1 MVMFQKNGKI
11 FLSTSCAFKKML
23 YNLNRLVPSGTH
35 QKERLPMASNI
46 HEYMKLRQYFINL
59 TIRANPENPLP
70 SERTLAEQF
79 GVARKTVRRALEDM
93 VRDNYL
99 IRRPRRGYFVNPL
112 SMREDE
118 RRMKIIGLLHRT
130 GMHALYNQEDAC
142 FMEAVFREIR
152 KYNACAQLIVASSP
166 EMIYND
172 IVNSKLDGLLWLGVS
187 HAHVSVFE
195 RIHREGILP
204 IAGQFDLEKPQCGN
218 YVYMDHFREGYQK
231 TKYLLDRGCRSIL
244 FLKTPGIERSHD
256 GYSAALREAGVEFRP
271 ELLAEETISEQE
283 LAGLLK
289 RFPVDG
295 GALRF
300 DQADRVRNFALAH
313 GIRIPED
320 LQLITGYSYYDWNPT
335 RTAKP
340 FQTIISLLLE
350 QLWNTIEHRKTS
362 LQECSLD
369 WEIIPGISTKEREKE

>member
-1 MVMFQKNGKI
+1 
-11 FLSTSCAFKKML
+11 
-23 YNLNRLVPSGTH
+23 
-35 QKERLPMASNI
+35 MASNI

-93 VRDNYL
+93 VRDNDL

-118 RRMKIIGLLHRT
+118 RRMRIIGLLHRT

-142 FMEAVFREIR
+142 FMEAFFREIR
-152 KYNACAQLIVASSP
+152 KYDACAQLIVASSP

-172 IVNSKLDGLLWLGVS
+172 LVNSKLDGLLWLGIS
-187 HAHVSVFE
+187 HAHVPVFE
-195 RIHREGILP
+195 RIHREGGLP
-204 IAGQFDLEKPQCGN
+204 IVGQFDLVEPECGN

-231 TKYLLDRGCRSIL
+231 TKFLLERGCRSIL
-244 FLKTPGIERSHD
+244 FLKTPGVERSHD
-256 GYSAALREAGVEFRP
+256 GYAAALREAGLEFRP
-271 ELLAEETISEQE
+271 ELLADETISEEE

-289 RFPVDG
+289 RFHVDG
-295 GALRF
+295 AAARF
-300 DQADRVRNFALAH
+300 DQADRIRRVALAY

-320 LQLITGYSYYDWNPT
+320 LQLITGCSYYDWNPT

-340 FQTIISLLLE
+340 FQTIISLLMK
-350 QLWNTIEHRKTS
+350 QLWNEIEHRQSS
-362 LQECSLD
+362 LQERSLD
-369 WEIIPGISTKEREKE
+369 WEIIPGTSTKERKTE

>member
-1 MVMFQKNGKI
+1 
-11 FLSTSCAFKKML
+11 
-23 YNLNRLVPSGTH
+23 
-35 QKERLPMASNI
+35 MASNI

-118 RRMKIIGLLHRT
+118 RRMRIIGLLHRT

-142 FMEAVFREIR
+142 FMEAFFREIR
-152 KYNACAQLIVASSP
+152 KYDACAQLIVASSP

-172 IVNSKLDGLLWLGVS
+172 LVNSKLDGLLWLGGS
-187 HAHVSVFE
+187 HAHVPVFE
-195 RIHREGILP
+195 RIHREGGLP
-204 IAGQFDLEKPQCGN
+204 IVGQFDLVEPECGN

-231 TKYLLDRGCRSIL
+231 TKFLLERGCRSIL
-244 FLKTPGIERSHD
+244 FLKTPGVERSHD
-256 GYSAALREAGVEFRP
+256 GYAAALREAGLEFRP
-271 ELLAEETISEQE
+271 ELLADETISEKE

-289 RFPVDG
+289 HFHVDG
-295 GALRF
+295 AAARF
-300 DQADRVRNFALAH
+300 DQADRIRRVALAD
-313 GIRIPED
+313 GIRIPEEV
-320 LQLITGYSYYDWNPT
+320 T
-335 RTAKP
+335 
-340 FQTIISLLLE
+340 
-350 QLWNTIEHRKTS
+350 
-362 LQECSLD
+362 
-369 WEIIPGISTKEREKE
+369 